1 MKPKEKQLA
10 DYMSNL
16 SERSYCANWMDGLEY
31 VLWSA
36 IVEGPRTYGFL
47 EITDEHIAKLKAL
60 SDVCGGWII
69 FDDAEGESFVP
80 LDKWLGIY
88 ESNQNQTPNWVE

>member
-1 MKPKEKQLA
+1 MHPKEKQLA
-10 DYMSNL
+10 DYMSDL
-16 SERSYCANWMDGLEY
+16 SERSYCASWMDGLEY

-36 IVEGPRTYGFL
+36 IVKGARKYGRL

-60 SDVCGGWII
+60 SDDCGGWVI
-69 FDDAEGESFVP
+69 FDDEAGETFVP

-88 ESNQNQTPNWVE
+88 ESNQNQLPGWVE